1 MDFNALLH
9 IKSMASKIVIMNALY
24 DQFFSFL
31 GELKQMYPEDTDFA
45 IYETSVRMLK
55 STNPS
60 LLGKYIVEYTQDFK
74 AQIESQDEKFFLDYS
89 FNEYGEHVD
98 LNIFSK
104 LKKYY
109 ADMSTDSK
117 ANTWKYIQNIYKL
130 AKASAGLSS

>member
-1 MDFNALLH
+1 
-9 IKSMASKIVIMNALY
+9 MASKFVLMNALY

-31 GELKQMYPEDTDFA
+31 SELKDMYPEDTDF
-45 IYETSVRMLK
+45 SVYVTTLHLLK

-60 LLGKYIVEYTQDFK
+60 ILPKYIVEYTQDFRT
-74 AQIESQDEKFFLDYS
+74 QIETMDEKFFLEYS
-89 FNEYGEHVD
+89 FNEYGNDVD

-109 ADMSTDSK
+109 GSMSTDSK

-130 AKASAGLSS
+130 SKASAGLKA

>member
-1 MDFNALLH
+1 
-9 IKSMASKIVIMNALY
+9 MASKIVIMNALY

-31 GELKQMYPEDTDFA
+31 SELKEMYPDDSDFPM
-45 IYETSVRMLK
+45 YETSLRMLK

-60 LLGKYIVEYTQDFK
+60 LLGKYIVEYTDEFK
-74 AQIESQDEKFFLDYS
+74 TQIESQDEKFFLDYS

-117 ANTWKYIQNIYKL
+117 SNTWKYIQNIYRL
-130 AKASAGLSS
+130 SKASAGLSS

>member
-1 MDFNALLH
+1 
-9 IKSMASKIVIMNALY
+9 MASKVVLMNALY

-31 GELKQMYPEDTDFA
+31 SELKDMYPEDTDFSM
-45 IYETSVRMLK
+45 YETSVRLLK

-60 LLGKYIVEYTQDFK
+60 LLPKYIVEYTQDFCS
-74 AQIESQDEKFFLDYS
+74 QIESGDEKFFLEYS

-109 ADMSTDSK
+109 ADMSSDSK
-117 ANTWKYIQNIYKL
+117 SNTWKYIQNIYKL
-130 AKASAGLSS
+130 SKASAGLSS

>member
-1 MDFNALLH
+1 
-9 IKSMASKIVIMNALY
+9 MNALY

-31 GELKQMYPEDTDFA
+31 GELGQMYPEDPDFPM
-45 IYETSVRMLK
+45 YETSLRMLK

-60 LLGKYIVEYTQDFK
+60 LLPKYIVEYTQDFQS
-74 AQIESQDEKFFLDYS
+74 QIESQDEKFFLDYS

-109 ADMSTDSK
+109 ADMSKDSK
-117 ANTWKYIQNIYKL
+117 ANTWKYIQNVYKL
-130 AKASAGLSS
+130 SKASSGLSS